1 MSRPKVFLA
10 SIALL
15 ITGISVAI
23 PVVPEEASAY
33 SFADGS
39 LDTTFGTGGIV
50 TSNIAIGSSADYA
63 RSIAVQPNGKIV
75 IVGESD
81 QGSSRDF
88 AVLRYNTNG
97 TLDTTFSEDG
107 KVTTDI
113 GNETEDIAESVA
125 VQSDGKIVVV
135 GRSFGEFVVVRY
147 NSDGSLDNTF
157 GGDGIVTTILG
168 VSANAKSVVI
178 HNGKIIVAG
187 DSSQIGS
194 RDFSVA
200 RYLEDGSL
208 DTTFGTGGIVTTD
221 IGNNT
226 PESAFSVAV
235 QSDGRI
241 IVVGETNQV
250 DFVWDF
256 AVVRYNTDGSLDTSF
271 SGDGKVVTATS
282 ISNEAALSVVV
293 QPDNKIIVAGESHQ
307 VDSTDFA
314 VVRYNTD
321 GSLDDTFGGDGIVTT
336 EFSDYTNAY
345 ASSVTLQSDRKII
358 VAGGVSI
365 GDDLHF
371 AVVRYNTNGTL
382 DTTFGVDGKV
392 TTDINNSAE
401 DYARSVAVQSDG
413 KIIVAG
419 DSSQVGSRDFT
430 VVRYNST
437 SSASV
442 PTPAPPAAIVNTTI
456 TAAPAIT
463 TPPATSVTPVITAE
477 TTNTQATNPL
487 AIKRGKTVTVVA
499 LSKSLGLKPRPGSKI
514 ALKVRP
520 KDSARCIVTQTG
532 VKVLGKGLCRVTVTV
547 TPKSRQ
553 STVRTVMIKGT

>member
-1 MSRPKVFLA
+1 MSHPKVFLA
-10 SIALL
+10 SLVLL

-23 PVVPEEASAY
+23 PVVPEEASAS

-50 TSNIAIGSSADYA
+50 TTNIAIGSSADYA
-63 RSIAVQPNGKIV
+63 RSIAIQPDGKIV

-88 AVLRYNTNG
+88 AVLRYNANG
-97 TLDTTFSEDG
+97 TLDTTFSE
-107 KVTTDI
+107 
-113 GNETEDIAESVA
+113 
-125 VQSDGKIVVV
+125 
-135 GRSFGEFVVVRY
+135 
-147 NSDGSLDNTF
+147 
-157 GGDGIVTTILG
+157 
-168 VSANAKSVVI
+168 
-178 HNGKIIVAG
+178 
-187 DSSQIGS
+187 
-194 RDFSVA
+194 
-200 RYLEDGSL
+200 
-208 DTTFGTGGIVTTD
+208 
-221 IGNNT
+221 
-226 PESAFSVAV
+226 
-235 QSDGRI
+235 
-241 IVVGETNQV
+241 
-250 DFVWDF
+250 
-256 AVVRYNTDGSLDTSF
+256 
-271 SGDGKVVTATS
+271 
-282 ISNEAALSVVV
+282 
-293 QPDNKIIVAGESHQ
+293 
-307 VDSTDFA
+307 
-314 VVRYNTD
+314 
-321 GSLDDTFGGDGIVTT
+321 
-336 EFSDYTNAY
+336 
-345 ASSVTLQSDRKII
+345 
-358 VAGGVSI
+358 
-365 GDDLHF
+365 
-371 AVVRYNTNGTL
+371 
-382 DTTFGVDGKV
+382 DGKV

-419 DSSQVGSRDFT
+419 DSSQVGSTDFT

-456 TAAPAIT
+456 TAA
-463 TPPATSVTPVITAE
+463 PATSVTPVITAE

-499 LSKSLGLKPRPGSKI
+499 LTKSLGLKPRPGSKI

>member
-1 MSRPKVFLA
+1 MSHPKVFLA
-10 SIALL
+10 SLVLL

-23 PVVPEEASAY
+23 PVVPEEASAS

-50 TSNIAIGSSADYA
+50 TTNIAIGSSADYA
-63 RSIAVQPNGKIV
+63 RSIAIQPDGKIV

-88 AVLRYNTNG
+88 AVLRYNANG
-97 TLDTTFSEDG
+97 TLDTTFSE
-107 KVTTDI
+107 
-113 GNETEDIAESVA
+113 
-125 VQSDGKIVVV
+125 
-135 GRSFGEFVVVRY
+135 
-147 NSDGSLDNTF
+147 
-157 GGDGIVTTILG
+157 
-168 VSANAKSVVI
+168 
-178 HNGKIIVAG
+178 
-187 DSSQIGS
+187 
-194 RDFSVA
+194 
-200 RYLEDGSL
+200 
-208 DTTFGTGGIVTTD
+208 
-221 IGNNT
+221 
-226 PESAFSVAV
+226 
-235 QSDGRI
+235 
-241 IVVGETNQV
+241 
-250 DFVWDF
+250 
-256 AVVRYNTDGSLDTSF
+256 
-271 SGDGKVVTATS
+271 
-282 ISNEAALSVVV
+282 
-293 QPDNKIIVAGESHQ
+293 
-307 VDSTDFA
+307 
-314 VVRYNTD
+314 
-321 GSLDDTFGGDGIVTT
+321 
-336 EFSDYTNAY
+336 
-345 ASSVTLQSDRKII
+345 
-358 VAGGVSI
+358 
-365 GDDLHF
+365 
-371 AVVRYNTNGTL
+371 
-382 DTTFGVDGKV
+382 DGKV

-442 PTPAPPAAIVNTTI
+442 PTPAPPAAIVTTTI

-499 LSKSLGLKPRPGSKI
+499 LTKSLDLKPRPGSKI